1 MWTNITLIN
10 SIIKKYWEENEIKGK
25 FLFDVFSISQV
36 LKNKIIDNED
46 IYNSIVDNWWDWWI
60 DLVIL
65 LVDDKYITS
74 IEELDNLINN
84 KEITKNT
91 ELEIYFI
98 QIKDS
103 DSFKEKVFETMLA
116 TFHDYFDE
124 KLSEKLYNKELISK
138 FELIKKCLDNFPIY
152 TNKIKINILYISKW
166 DENKISEWVKNKSF
180 ILKRFFDDKIPTEVQ
195 INMIWRDTLRNLYL
209 KQEENELILKY
220 ENDINSVFWWDDDKV
235 AYIVQA
241 KIKDFFNFIKGEDWK
256 IREYMLENNVRHW
269 QGNVEVNNNI
279 YSTLKN
285 DKDIEFLWLNNG
297 ITIINDEVTPL
308 PWKKL
313 KLKNP
318 QIVNWL
324 QTSYSIFNFINENSD
339 LLENEERT
347 ILIKLIKSNESKVID
362 KIIKSTNSQTAVRP
376 ADLKATDWLQRDI
389 EEYFISEWYFY
400 DRRKNFYKNLNK
412 DRNKIFDIPKVAQ
425 YVETILFKSPWTARA
440 NPTSLVKDNKNYK
453 KIFNSDIPL
462 QVYLNSCI
470 INKFVSNSIL
480 EMNTDLISEKYWVS
494 IRNFTFHL
502 MLILTVLHIWKYNY
516 NSNDL
521 KLMDKN
527 IPNDIFNKSIQ
538 LLLNILKD
546 YNDDPDKWI
555 DNIVH
560 TAKSKDFSDFLN
572 EKLKNLKPWKTSKT

>member
-1 MWTNITLIN
+1 MWTSITLID
-10 SIIKKYWEENEIKGK
+10 SIIKQYWEDNSLNNK

-46 IYNSIVDNWWDWWI
+46 IYNSIIDNGWDWWI
-60 DLVIL
+60 DSIIL

-74 IEELDNLINN
+74 IEELKNFINK
-84 KEITKNT
+84 KEVTKNT

-103 DSFKEKVFETMLA
+103 DSFKEKIFETMMT
-116 TFHDYFDE
+116 TFQDYFDN
-124 KLSEKLYNKELISK
+124 KLNAKSYNKELLSK
-138 FELIKKCLDNFPIY
+138 FELIRECLDNFPIH
-152 TNKIKINILYISKW
+152 TDKIKINILYISKW
-166 DENKISEWVKNKSF
+166 EENKISEWVKSKSLT
-180 ILKRFFDDKIPTEVQ
+180 LKRFFDDKIPTEVK
-195 INMIWRDTLRNLYL
+195 INIIWRNTLRSLYL

-269 QGNVEVNNNI
+269 QWNVEVNNNI
-279 YSTLKN
+279 YSTLEN
-285 DKDIEFLWLNNG
+285 DKNIEFLWLNNW

-313 KLKNP
+313 KLVNA

-324 QTSYSIFNFINENSD
+324 QTSYSIFNFFSDNNS
-339 LLENEERT
+339 LLENEDRT
-347 ILIKLIKSNESKVID
+347 ILIKLIKSNDLKIID

-425 YVETILFKSPWTARA
+425 YVETILFKSPWSARA
-440 NPTSLVKDNKNYK
+440 NPTSLVKDEDNYK
-453 KIFNSDIPL
+453 KIFNWEIPL
-462 QVYLNSCI
+462 EVYLNSCI

-480 EMNTDLISEKYWVS
+480 EIELDNISKKYWVS

-502 MLILTVLHIWKYNY
+502 MLISTILQMWKYDY
-516 NSNDL
+516 NSNDI
-521 KLMDKN
+521 KN
-527 IPNDIFNKSIQ
+527 INKNIWDSIFNDSLE
-538 LLLNILKD
+538 LLLKILD
-546 YNDDPDKWI
+546 EYDNDPEKWI

-560 TAKSKDFSDFLN
+560 TAKSKDFSNFLN
-572 EKLKNLKPWKTSKT
+572 EKLKVLKF

>member
-1 MWTNITLIN
+1 MWISLTLID
-10 SIIKKYWEENEIKGK
+10 SIIKKYWEGNSLNNK

-36 LKNKIIDNED
+36 LKNKNIDNED
-46 IYNSIVDNWWDWWI
+46 IYNSIVDNGWDWWI
-60 DLVIL
+60 DSIIV

-74 IEELDNLINN
+74 IEELDNLIDN
-84 KEITKNT
+84 KEVTKNT

-103 DSFKEKVFETMLA
+103 DSFKEKIFETMMT
-116 TFHDYFDE
+116 TFHDYFDD
-124 KLSEKLYNKELISK
+124 KLSVRVYNKELISK

-166 DENKISEWVKNKSF
+166 EENKISEWVKNKSF
-180 ILKRFFDDKIPTEVQ
+180 ILKRFFDDKIPTEVK
-195 INMIWRDTLRNLYL
+195 INIIWRDTLRSLYL
-209 KQEENELILKY
+209 KQKENELILKY
-220 ENDINSVFWWDDDKV
+220 ENDINSVFLWDDDKV

-241 KIKDFFNFIKGEDWK
+241 KIKDFFNFIKEEDWK

-269 QGNVEVNNNI
+269 QWNVEVNNNI
-279 YSTLKN
+279 YSTLEN
-285 DKDIEFLWLNNG
+285 DKNIEFLWLNNW

-313 KLKNP
+313 KLKNA

-324 QTSYSIFNFINENSD
+324 QTSYSIFNFFTDNSS
-339 LLENEERT
+339 LLENENRT
-347 ILIKLIKSNESKVID
+347 ILIKLIRSNDLKIID

-425 YVETILFKSPWTARA
+425 YVETILFKSPWSARA
-440 NPTSLVKDNKNYK
+440 NPTSLVKDKANYK
-453 KIFNSDIPL
+453 KIFNWDIPL
-462 QVYLNSCI
+462 EVYLNSCI
-470 INKFVSNSIL
+470 INKFISNSIIEIKL
-480 EMNTDLISEKYWVS
+480 DSISDRYGVS

-502 MLILTVLHIWKYNY
+502 MLISTILQIWKYDY
-516 NSNDL
+516 DSNDI
-521 KLMDKN
+521 KN
-527 IPNDIFNKSIQ
+527 INKNIWNSIFNDSLKI
-538 LLLNILKD
+538 LLNILDEYNKD
-546 YNDDPDKWI
+546 PEKWI

-560 TAKSKDFSDFLN
+560 TAKSKDFSNFLN
-572 EKLKNLKPWKTSKT
+572 EKLKYLKY

>member
-1 MWTNITLIN
+1 MWTSITLID
-10 SIIKKYWEENEIKGK
+10 SIIKQYWEDNSLNNK

-46 IYNSIVDNWWDWWI
+46 IYNSIIDNGWDWWI
-60 DLVIL
+60 DSIIL

-74 IEELDNLINN
+74 IEELKNFINK
-84 KEITKNT
+84 KEVTKNT

-103 DSFKEKVFETMLA
+103 DSFKEKIFETMMT
-116 TFHDYFDE
+116 TFQDYFDN
-124 KLSEKLYNKELISK
+124 KLNAKSYNKELLSK
-138 FELIKKCLDNFPIY
+138 FELIRECLDNFPIY

-166 DENKISEWVKNKSF
+166 EENKISEWVKSKSLT
-180 ILKRFFDDKIPTEVQ
+180 LKRFFDDKIPTEVK
-195 INMIWRDTLRNLYL
+195 INIIWRNTLRSLYL

-269 QGNVEVNNNI
+269 QWNVEVNNNI
-279 YSTLKN
+279 YSTLEN
-285 DKDIEFLWLNNG
+285 DKNIEFLWLNNW

-313 KLKNP
+313 KLVNA

-324 QTSYSIFNFINENSD
+324 QTSYSIFNFFSDNNS
-339 LLENEERT
+339 LLENEDRT
-347 ILIKLIKSNESKVID
+347 ILIKLIKSNDLKIID

-425 YVETILFKSPWTARA
+425 YVETILFKSPWSARA
-440 NPTSLVKDNKNYK
+440 NPTSLVKDEDNYK
-453 KIFNSDIPL
+453 KIFNWEIPL
-462 QVYLNSCI
+462 EVYLNSCI

-480 EMNTDLISEKYWVS
+480 EIELDNISKKYWVS

-502 MLILTVLHIWKYNY
+502 MLISTILQMWKYDY
-516 NSNDL
+516 NSNDI
-521 KLMDKN
+521 KN
-527 IPNDIFNKSIQ
+527 INKNIWDSIFNDSLE
-538 LLLNILKD
+538 LLLKILD
-546 YNDDPDKWI
+546 EYDNDPEKWI

-560 TAKSKDFSDFLN
+560 TAKSKDFSNFLN
-572 EKLKNLKPWKTSKT
+572 EKLKVLKF